1 VTHVD
6 DELLAPLIARFGR
19 PAEWDGSREITE
31 RDSRM
36 ILRSNE
42 RERTHDVTFV
52 ITEGDEVVVIRKPF
66 FPPGAWRA
74 PSGGV
79 ARGESFEEGTLRE
92 ALEETGLA
100 IELTGYPLVCRSV
113 FTHGGANLPW
123 TSHVVTA
130 TSRSRALAPRDTE
143 EIAACRWM
151 AVDELLGPVAR
162 VLRSQGGELFS
173 YRADLHERVF
183 EQIRGGGR
191 LGGR

>member
-6 DELLAPLIARFGR
+6 DELLAPVIARFGA

-31 RDSRM
+31 RDAQL
-36 ILRSNE
+36 ILHSNE
-42 RERTHDVTFV
+42 RDRTHDVTFA
-52 ITEGDEVVVIRKPF
+52 ILDGDELVVIRKPF

-74 PSGGV
+74 PSGGI
-79 ARGESFEEGTLRE
+79 ARGESFEEGTQRE

-113 FTHGGANLPW
+113 FTHRGANLPW

-130 TSRSRALAPRDTE
+130 TAQSRELCPRDTH

-151 AVDELLGPVAR
+151 AVDDLLGPVAQ
-162 VLRSQGGELFS
+162 VLRSAGGELFT
-173 YRADLHERVF
+173 YRADLHDRVF
-183 EQIRGGGR
+183 REIREAR
-191 LGGR
+191 